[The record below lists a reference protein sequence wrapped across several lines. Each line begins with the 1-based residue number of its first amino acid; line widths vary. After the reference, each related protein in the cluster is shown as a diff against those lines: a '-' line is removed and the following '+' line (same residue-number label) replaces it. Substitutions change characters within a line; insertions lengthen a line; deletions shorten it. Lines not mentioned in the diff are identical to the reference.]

1 MWFYVICVDNAHWK
15 YIWFLKSFL
24 FIISCLLDLSVIIR
38 QFVLWINGVDHFFF
52 NSSPVRFLFL
62 QFRQGVFEKVSM
74 REFIHLF
81 MDIFI
86 ENGNFVIFFN
96 LWTISDYVGIICF
109 WVLFIYFGK
118 VKVTRIGYFVVFGTL
133 ILYIIIINIPY
144 HLVIFCYVRL
154 WKGLSHLALM
164 LERLISIMPWY

>member
-1 MWFYVICVDNAHWK
+1 
-15 YIWFLKSFL
+15 
-24 FIISCLLDLSVIIR
+24 
-38 QFVLWINGVDHFFF
+38 
-52 NSSPVRFLFL
+52 
-62 QFRQGVFEKVSM
+62 M